1 MKTKEILSLQQSTIE
16 KTINLIKSK
25 QNHIQYLQRGN
36 NVQKIEE
43 QLKAPYTISKIKKI
57 ESNLI
62 KQVCSELPH
71 ALWQRK
77 QHMVELPYIK

>member
-43 QLKAPYTISKIKKI
+43 QLKAPYTISKIKEI

-62 KQVCSELPH
+62 KQVCSELPN
-71 ALWQRK
+71 AF
-77 QHMVELPYIK
+77 